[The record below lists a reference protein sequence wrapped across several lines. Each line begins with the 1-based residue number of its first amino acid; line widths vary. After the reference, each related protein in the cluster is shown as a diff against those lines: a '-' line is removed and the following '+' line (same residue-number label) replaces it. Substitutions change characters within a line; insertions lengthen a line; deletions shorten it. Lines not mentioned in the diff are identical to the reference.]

1 MSPLSRKVLGH
12 EVGEIHARWQAVAA
26 GLAAGAPVVVP
37 DLTQPV
43 EYSRSPAAARIGEL
57 AAADGLF
64 HFHFER
70 RLHLPLPEAWAPAAE
85 PELAQAPLW
94 DAGIL
99 PEAKYQSFRHDLQ
112 IASFH
117 PHHRAKWSTHE
128 LCHGLV
134 GFAWRADATPFF
146 HATAGRLAEIL
157 PVALWYFFDEAFL
170 RRCDDH
176 AGEGDTFR
184 IPCPRCEAMASADP
198 TRPEAADFIEQ
209 GLRFVEAELAA
220 VARSRRLGRAVPH
233 RWATID
239 LASDG
244 VAYGRAHAARLSSE
258 AFHTYAERF
267 LVADGGWSEDLD
279 ALEARVL
286 DVVAGL
292 VGPERCAAMAPTA
305 DHGRWRWMTQDLGW
319 RALASTTDG
328 PPAVR
333 RAGLAAAD
341 TLAEIIPHT
350 LRRTSAV
357 DTLAPPILDQ
367 AVRAWRAVRS
377 KALPT
382 IEDVLSV
389 GYAVPGH
396 APAQTTLLEG
406 LDGCVPIVR
415 ELLGD
420 LFPAE
425 VEAFA
430 RDDGFT
436 RAHLAVRWGAWVAA
450 KHPGAIGDLATWE
463 SAVATLTPHA
473 SANLDGPAADDRRR
487 LADGMQVLRFSHE
500 VLSLAERAEAGG
512 LDAVRAADGSLSLIA
527 HDGLPVEPAPT
538 AILLG
543 RDAAGEALVL
553 DIDPAAADALSALG
567 DGVVPDLPADE
578 LDALTEFGVL
588 VPVALRES
596 HN

>member
-1 MSPLSRKVLGH
+1 MSGLKRTLLGH
-12 EVGEIHARWQAVAA
+12 DVDEVHARWREDAA
-26 GLAAGAPVVVP
+26 RLSAGAPVVVP
-37 DLTQPV
+37 DATHAV
-43 EYSRSPAAARIGEL
+43 EYTRSPAAARLGEL

-99 PEAKYQSFRHDLQ
+99 PESKYQSFRHDLPV
-112 IASFH
+112 ASFH

-170 RRCDDH
+170 RRCEDH

-184 IPCPRCEAMASADP
+184 VPCPRCEAMASADP
-198 TRPEAADFIEQ
+198 ARPEAAEFLAE
-209 GLRFVEAELAA
+209 GLRFVDAELAA
-220 VARSRRLGRAVPH
+220 VARSRRLGRAIPH

-244 VAYGRAHAARLSSE
+244 VAYARAHASRLSSD
-258 AFHTYAERF
+258 AFSTYAERF

-286 DVVAGL
+286 DVLAGL
-292 VGPERCAAMAPTA
+292 LGPARCAPLAPSA
-305 DHGRWRWMTQDLGW
+305 AHGRWRWLTQDLGW

-328 PPAVR
+328 PPAVK

-341 TLAEIIPHT
+341 KLAEIIPHT
-350 LRRTSAV
+350 LRRATAV
-357 DTLAPPILDQ
+357 DTVSPPLLDE
-367 AVRAWRAVRS
+367 AIRGWRSVRS
-377 KALPT
+377 KALLPA
-382 IEDVLSV
+382 EDLLAV
-389 GYAVPGH
+389 GYPVPGH
-396 APAQTTLLEG
+396 APTSTTLLEG
-406 LDGCVPIVR
+406 LDGCVPILR

-420 LFPAE
+420 HFRGE

-430 RDDGFT
+430 KDDRFT

-450 KHPGAIGDLATWE
+450 RHPGPLGDLATWE
-463 SAVATLTPHA
+463 AAVATLSPNPPA
-473 SANLDGPAADDRRR
+473 SLDGPASDDRRR
-487 LADGMQVLRFSHE
+487 LAEGMQVLRFPHE

-512 LDAVRAADGSLSLIA
+512 LDAVRGENGSLSLVA

-543 RDAAGEALVL
+543 RDASGEALVL
-553 DIDPAAADALSALG
+553 DIDPAAADALASLG
-567 DGVVPDLPADE
+567 EGAVPDLPADE
-578 LDALTEFGVL
+578 LEALTEFGVL
-588 VPVALRES
+588 VPVALREF
-596 HN
+596 HI